1 MFFLEDI
8 YCPRSFKRDRIFRKH
23 IKQWRAIAPDLQ
35 TLRIIAETLRE
46 LEIVFMYDNS
56 SNSSFRFESSTSS
69 NIYSSIRQK
78 DGSDSLVVD
87 GPDMTILV
95 NLNITTN
102 AINIT
107 IRRKQGSKIETH
119 FKFRENDETE
129 FSPQDQMLIA
139 IVEDRIMTTFC
150 DLLEYYYYGGAHRDI
165 NPKFLPEIV
174 VKKASHLVESDT

>member
-23 IKQWRAIAPDLQ
+23 IEQWRAIAPDLQ

-56 SNSSFRFESSTSS
+56 NNS

-78 DGSDSLVVD
+78 DSSDSFVVD
-87 GPDMTILV
+87 DDDMMILV
-95 NLNITTN
+95 NLNVATDT
-102 AINIT
+102 INIT
-107 IRRKQGSKIETH
+107 IRRKHGSKIETH
-119 FKFRENDETE
+119 FKFRETDETE

-150 DLLEYYYYGGAHRDI
+150 DLLEHYYYNGPHRDI
-165 NPKFLPEIV
+165 NPRFLPQVIV
-174 VKKASHLVESDT
+174 NKASHLVESDT